1 MVDASILIV
10 AVNGNGVMSGKI
22 LSIAEGK
29 LDVKA
34 DATPVPAEG
43 GSVTVEIT
51 TNLDYEIV
59 IPEAAKTWIT
69 LVETK
74 ASGSPCISSASTNR
88 ARKATSILEIIEKIK
103 ADNF

>member
-34 DATPVPAEG
+34 DATP
-43 GSVTVEIT
+43 GSCGRRFC
-51 TNLDYEIV
+51 D
-59 IPEAAKTWIT
+59 
-69 LVETK
+69 
-74 ASGSPCISSASTNR
+74 SGNHNES
-88 ARKATSILEIIEKIK
+88 
-103 ADNF
+103 